1 MRLTAIG
8 AGALMAAGL
17 SLAQSSAQ
25 SSAQL
30 SNVPQNAGASANAAS
45 PSAAAARANQV
56 FNSSNRPAL
65 VTGRVMV
72 SGDSGPP
79 AERAAIVRVCGG
91 VGVRETYAD
100 SHGRFNFQ
108 LGERSPV
115 PDATSDASFS
125 GNAGSRGA
133 GSGGCELRAEVP
145 GYRSDSVSLSDRRGI
160 DSGDVGTIFLHR
172 LTAVHGF
179 TISATTARAPKEA
192 RKLYEKG
199 LTAIKRDLPDAAQ
212 KSFQLAVD
220 LYSKFAA
227 AWFELGR
234 VYERRDHIQQARES
248 YGRAIEADAS
258 YLNPYESL
266 YRLDLKESNWQA
278 AADGSDK
285 VMRLNPYDFP
295 GAFYVNALANLR
307 LHNLDAAERSA
318 RKAAELQGASAQPS
332 ANYVLGRVLAEKREY
347 VESAEALRLYLQH
360 AFAGA
365 ERTNAEKLL
374 RQVEQSGGLSGPV
387 E

>member
-8 AGALMAAGL
+8 TAVLMAAAL
-17 SLAQSSAQ
+17 SFAQFAQS
-25 SSAQL
+25 
-30 SNVPQNAGASANAAS
+30 SNVPQNPGASSNTAS
-45 PSAAAARANQV
+45 PSAIAARANQV
-56 FNSSNRPAL
+56 FNSPNGPAL
-65 VTGRVMV
+65 ITGRVMV

-91 VGVRETYAD
+91 VAVRETYAD

-115 PDATSDASFS
+115 PEAAADGSFS
-125 GNAGSRGA
+125 GNGGSRGA
-133 GSGGCELRAEVP
+133 GRSGECELRAEVP
-145 GYRSDSVSLSDRRGI
+145 GYRSDSVFLSDRRGI
-160 DSGDVGTIFLHR
+160 DTGDVGTIFLHR

-192 RKLYEKG
+192 RKLYERG
-199 LTAIKRDLPDAAQ
+199 LTAIRRDLPDAAQ
-212 KSFQLAVD
+212 KSFQSAVD

-248 YGRAIEADAS
+248 YGRAIEVDAS

-278 AADGSDK
+278 AADRSDK
-285 VMRLNPYDFP
+285 VMRLNSYDFP

-318 RKAAELQGASAQPS
+318 RKAAEIQGASAQPS
-332 ANYVLGRVLAEKREY
+332 ANYVLGRVLAEKGEY
-347 VESAEALRLYLQH
+347 AESAEALRLYLRH

-374 RQVEQSGGLSGPV
+374 RQVEHSGALGGPV

>member
-1 MRLTAIG
+1 MRLTALG
-8 AGALMAAGL
+8 AAVLMAAAL
-17 SLAQSSAQ
+17 SFAQSTG
-25 SSAQL
+25 
-30 SNVPQNAGASANAAS
+30 VPQNAGASANAAS
-45 PSAAAARANQV
+45 PSATAARADQV
-56 FNSSNRPAL
+56 FKSSNGPAL
-65 VTGRVMV
+65 ITGRVMV

-79 AERAAIVRVCGG
+79 AERTAIMRVCGG
-91 VGVRETYAD
+91 VGVQETYAD
-100 SHGRFNFQ
+100 SHGRFSFQ

-115 PDATSDASFS
+115 PAAADGSFPEN
-125 GNAGSRGA
+125 GGGR
-133 GSGGCELRAEVP
+133 GSGRSGECELRAEVP
-145 GYRSDSVSLSDRRGI
+145 GYRSDSVFLSDRRGI
-160 DSGDVGTIFLHR
+160 DTGDVGTIFLHR

-199 LTAIKRDLPDAAQ
+199 LTAIRRDLPDAAQ
-212 KSFQLAVD
+212 RSFQGAVD

-258 YLNPYESL
+258 YLNPYERL
-266 YRLDLKESNWQA
+266 YRLDLKESNWKA

-285 VMRLNPYDFP
+285 VMRLNAYDFP
-295 GAFYVNALANLR
+295 TAFYVNAVANLR
-307 LHNLDAAERSA
+307 LHNLDVAERSA
-318 RKAAELQGASAQPS
+318 RKAAELRGASAQPS
-332 ANYVLGRVLAEKREY
+332 ANYVLGRVLAEKGEY
-347 VESAEALRLYLQH
+347 AESAEALRLYLRY

-374 RQVEQSGGLSGPV
+374 RQVEQSGGLGAALQ
-387 E
+387 

>member
-8 AGALMAAGL
+8 AAGL
-17 SLAQSSAQ
+17 ITVVLSF
-25 SSAQL
+25 AQL
-30 SNVPQNAGASANAAS
+30 SVDPRTGTSQNAGASSNPAS
-45 PSAAAARANQV
+45 SAANAARANQL
-56 FNSSNRPAL
+56 FNSPNRPAL
-65 VTGRVMV
+65 ITGRVMV

-91 VGVRETYAD
+91 VGVRETYTD

-108 LGERSPV
+108 IGERPLM
-115 PDATSDASFS
+115 PDAAAD

-133 GSGGCELRAEVP
+133 ERSGQCELRAEVP
-145 GYRSDSVSLSDRRGI
+145 GYRSDPVLLSDRRGI
-160 DSGDVGTIFLHR
+160 DTGDVGTIFLHR

-199 LTAIKRDLPDAAQ
+199 LAAIGHDLPDAAQ
-212 KSFQLAVD
+212 KSFQLAVG

-234 VYERRDHIQQARES
+234 VYERRDHIQQARTS

-258 YLNPYESL
+258 YLNPYEAL

-278 AADGSDK
+278 AADRSDK

-295 GAFYVNALANLR
+295 GAFYVNAVANLR
-307 LHNLDAAERSA
+307 LHNLDAAERSG
-318 RKAAELQGASAQPS
+318 RKAAELEGASAQPS
-332 ANYVLGRVLAEKREY
+332 ANYVLGRVLAEKGEY
-347 VESAEALRLYLQH
+347 AESAEALRLYLQH

-365 ERTNAEKLL
+365 ERINAEKLL
-374 RQVEQSGGLSGPV
+374 RQVERSGGLSGSLQ
-387 E
+387 